1 MNQRTAPLPT
11 RKGSSL
17 ATWFHEIPEP
27 EMESILEAGME
38 RAAQGL
44 SEMLS
49 SPVGIAN
56 FEVKTMPIAE
66 VASYA
71 GDPEME
77 MVGVYLLIKGG
88 LEGQALLLLH
98 PASARHLTR
107 LLLADESDPGSD
119 NGNEHLATRMSS
131 LETSAL
137 AEVGNLM
144 VSYFL
149 NKVAAALGRP
159 RLLYPSP
166 PALMTDMLGAMLD
179 VIATPVAA
187 TSDDLLVIAC
197 GLATGGEEK
206 EARLIQV
213 HFWILPEP
221 ATRII
226 GIA

>member
-1 MNQRTAPLPT
+1 MSQQPAPQQT
-11 RKGSSL
+11 GKGSSV

-27 EMESILEAGME
+27 GVEDILKASMEW
-38 RAAQGL
+38 AAQGL
-44 SEMLS
+44 SEMVG
-49 SPVGIAN
+49 SPIGIAD
-56 FEVKTMPIAE
+56 FQVQTIPIAE
-66 VASYA
+66 VTTYA
-71 GDPEME
+71 GDPEAE

-88 LEGQALLLLH
+88 LEGQALLLL
-98 PASARHLTR
+98 PPVSAWHLVR
-107 LLLADESDPGSD
+107 LLLGDETGRGSD
-119 NGNEHLATRMSS
+119 NGSTPPLRRLGN

-166 PALMTDMLGAMLD
+166 PALMLDMVGAMLD

-187 TSDDLLVIAC
+187 QSDELLVIAC
-197 GLATGGEEK
+197 GLETEGRETE
-206 EARLIQV
+206 LIQV

>member
-1 MNQRTAPLPT
+1 
-11 RKGSSL
+11 
-17 ATWFHEIPEP
+17 
-27 EMESILEAGME
+27 MEGILQAGME

-44 SEMLS
+44 TEMLG
-49 SPVGIAN
+49 SPVAIVDFA
-56 FEVKTMPIAE
+56 VKTMPIAE
-66 VASYA
+66 VTSYA

-77 MVGVYLLIKGG
+77 MVGIYLLIKGG

-107 LLLADESDPGSD
+107 LLLADELGSGSD
-119 NGNEHLATRMSS
+119 NGNERLATRLSS

-149 NKVAAALGRP
+149 NKVASALGRP

-166 PALMTDMLGAMLD
+166 PALMVDMLGAMLD
-179 VIATPVAA
+179 VIATPLAA
-187 TSDDLLVIAC
+187 MSDDLLVIAC
-197 GLATGGEEK
+197 GLVTEGVEK
-206 EARLIQV
+206 EGKLIQV

>member
-1 MNQRTAPLPT
+1 
-11 RKGSSL
+11 
-17 ATWFHEIPEP
+17 
-27 EMESILEAGME
+27 
-38 RAAQGL
+38 
-44 SEMLS
+44 
-49 SPVGIAN
+49 
-56 FEVKTMPIAE
+56 
-66 VASYA
+66 
-71 GDPEME
+71 
-77 MVGVYLLIKGG
+77 
-88 LEGQALLLLH
+88 LLLLH
-98 PASARHLTR
+98 PASARHLTS

-119 NGNEHLATRMSS
+119 NGNEHLAARMSS